1 MDFSGTEFY
10 TESNISTHCVMEQGE
25 CGWVRVIQHAAV
37 GGERHA
43 TPPHIQGLVELP
55 RKADTGKPTTSVT
68 YWTSDWG
75 SYCGAMAW
83 LGVVRGVGV
92 LTRC

>member
-1 MDFSGTEFY
+1 
-10 TESNISTHCVMEQGE
+10 MEQGE

-43 TPPHIQGLVELP
+43 TPPHIQGLVKLP
-55 RKADTGKPTTSVT
+55 GQPDTGKPTTSGI
-68 YWTSDWG
+68 YWTSDSG

-83 LGVVRGVGV
+83 LGVVWEAGV
-92 LTRC
+92 LTQC